1 MTALVAILASE
12 DAAEVA
18 AGVARRLSGQAVV
31 IPYDVLLQGWPVKP
45 GDREELDL
53 LTAKQVKLL
62 TAGYVRAGFHV
73 VLHGSFGEAGR
84 GSEEGINTLL
94 GLMRTVPGVHTLLVE
109 ARGAPGDG
117 ATAHPGADLTIEL
130 RERPADDAA
139 AAIIEALPL
148 EAIDAG

>member
-1 MTALVAILASE
+1 MTALVAILARE
-12 DAAEVA
+12 DATEVA

-45 GDREELDL
+45 GDPKELDL

-84 GSEEGINTLL
+84 RSEEGISTRHGLGRRGRHGRGLL
-94 GLMRTVPGVHTLLVE
+94 ARRLLPGLGPRPEEVDRFGGFHGGGGGGRTFLTEPFTDR
-109 ARGAPGDG
+109 RGEPQ
-117 ATAHPGADLTIEL
+117 
-130 RERPADDAA
+130 
-139 AAIIEALPL
+139 
-148 EAIDAG
+148 